1 VPGVHRRHGA
11 WFQVKVRHGSL
22 VSQGDGKFLI
32 VPLLAWRQDSRY
44 AGAIE
49 NGNLIRLIESQSAEL
64 AALRTMLEQHVVET
78 RDNFKTLNW
87 KIDRLVEIV
96 DNLNNR
102 EHISNH
108 RLSKLEGD
116 VGVLKGDV
124 SALKTDVAAIKAKLS
139 A

>member
-1 VPGVHRRHGA
+1 M
-11 WFQVKVRHGSL
+11 
-22 VSQGDGKFLI
+22 
-32 VPLLAWRQDSRY
+32 
-44 AGAIE
+44 E
-49 NGNLIRLIESQSAEL
+49 NGNLIKLIESQSAEL

-78 RDNFKTLNW
+78 RDNFQTLNW

-96 DNLNNR
+96 DNLSNR

-124 SALKTDVAAIKAKLS
+124 STLKTDVSTLKTDVAAIKAKLS